1 MADKEASIP
10 RRLWRFFGS
19 LRVLFWLLTATALIS
34 LVGAFI
40 LQQGP
45 AWAYVELYGEGWS
58 EIIFALGAND
68 LFHTPYFIL
77 LLAWL
82 TVSSTVCGLRSLRG
96 RRRAAAAGGAFRP
109 QRTLTLTGEPRQFLS
124 LTSVRLKR
132 RSWTVRRDDEAL
144 YAERGRWAWWTSA
157 ALHLGTAL
165 LILAGALKLLGGD
178 SATLVLFEDQV
189 QLVPPHMAAGLEVSS
204 PDFGTLTDPNSGRV
218 LSYYTE
224 LEVRVPQDGAEEK
237 HHLEV
242 NLPYRRDGLAAY
254 QSFVDEIQPVELYLG
269 PPAELTT
276 FVEQLHA
283 YQRSQAY
290 PLAVELR
297 LEPLTQ
303 PPPTPA
309 AENLDLPVPE
319 EVPLEETGPA
329 AAGTVAAA
337 EAVEAAAAQA
347 APAPL
352 SRNIRVPLEGG
363 PTALP
368 GGYDVEVLGF
378 DAAALTSDGTPAP
391 AVTVR
396 LTRNGE
402 VIVDG
407 ARVFARRFG
416 GAEGALEAGGY
427 AISLGRVIYTST
439 PRPELPA
446 AIERHRL
453 YGGETGGAGTWLR
466 PRGGDGQPLHVAF
479 AVHEGLLLRRG
490 LLDDEGSAATPWT
503 LPASLDADPTAVI
516 ALDDETAAAYRLG
529 EPEPISGL
537 ELKRDP
543 GLWLFWPGVALL
555 TIGSVLFVLFPHRRL
570 WLRLEDNRVM
580 VRSARLTEG
589 RLRKLLSPEGGGQQ

>member
-34 LVGAFI
+34 LAGAFI

-45 AWAYVELYGEGWS
+45 AWAYVELYGEGWT
-58 EIIFALGAND
+58 EVIFALGLND

-82 TVSSTVCGLRSLRG
+82 TVSLTVCGLRGLRG
-96 RRRAAAAGGAFRP
+96 RRRAAAAAGAFRP
-109 QRTLTLTGEPRQFLS
+109 QRTLTLTGEPRQFLT
-124 LTSVRLKR
+124 LTSARLKR
-132 RSWTVRRDDEAL
+132 RSWTVRRDEEAL
-144 YAERGRWAWWTSA
+144 YAERGRWAWWTSG

-165 LILAGALKLLGGD
+165 LILAGALKLLGSD

-189 QLVPPHMAAGLEVSS
+189 QLVPPRMAAGIEVVS

-224 LEVRVPQDGAEEK
+224 LEVRSTEDGVEER

-309 AENLDLPVPE
+309 GENLDLPVPE

-329 AAGTVAAA
+329 AEGTVPAA
-337 EAVEAAAAQA
+337 ETVEAAADQGG
-347 APAPL
+347 PPPR
-352 SRNIRVPLEGG
+352 SRNIRVPLQDD
-363 PTALP
+363 PTVLP
-368 GGYDVEVLGF
+368 GGYAVEVLDF
-378 DAAALTSDGTPAP
+378 DDAALTSDGTPAP
-391 AVTVR
+391 AATVR
-396 LTRNGE
+396 LTRDGE

-416 GAEGALEAGGY
+416 GAAGDLEVGGY
-427 AISLGRVIYTST
+427 AISLGRVVYTST

-453 YGGETGGAGTWLR
+453 YGGESGGAGTWLP
-466 PRGGDGQPLHVAF
+466 PRGGNGQPLHVAF
-479 AVHEGLLLRRG
+479 AVHEGLQLRRG
-490 LLDDEGSAATPWT
+490 LLDDDGSAAAQWT
-503 LPASLDADPTAVI
+503 LPASLDADPTAVV
-516 ALDDETAAAYRLG
+516 ALDDDTAAAYRLG
-529 EPEPISGL
+529 EPEAISGL
-537 ELKRDP
+537 QLKRDP

-555 TIGSVLFVLFPHRRL
+555 AVGSVLFVLFPHRRL
-570 WLRLEDNRVM
+570 WLRLEENRVL

-589 RLRKLLSPEGGGQQ
+589 RLRKLLSPEGGGLQ